1 MAKMMSAKLD
11 VNKIDKSKLFKG
23 AKGTYLDVTIVL
35 NDEPD
40 KFGNTVSIIQSQTKE
55 ERDAKADKNYLG
67 NGKVFWSSDGSSTP
81 NNKVEQIEDDSD
93 SLPF

>member
-1 MAKMMSAKLD
+1 MAKMMSAKID

-35 NDEPD
+35 NDEAD
-40 KFGNTVSIIQSQTKE
+40 QFGNTVSIIQSQTKE
-55 ERDAKADKNYLG
+55 ERDAKSDKNYLG
-67 NGKVFWSSDGSSTP
+67 NGKVFWSSEGGNAPSKQAET
-81 NNKVEQIEDDSD
+81 IDDSD